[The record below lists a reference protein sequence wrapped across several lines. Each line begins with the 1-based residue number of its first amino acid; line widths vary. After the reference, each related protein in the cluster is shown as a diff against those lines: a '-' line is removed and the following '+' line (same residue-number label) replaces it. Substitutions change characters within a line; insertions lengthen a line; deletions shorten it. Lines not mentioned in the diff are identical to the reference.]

1 MASISSC
8 KSASIEMDMSQ
19 RPRAVISP
27 ASNAFWWPRLR
38 LSLTPSN
45 SGFSLCRALISS
57 QVRSRLPSST
67 RRTRLSGEIRP
78 FRVSSAIFST
88 SLREV
93 SGSTSS
99 SL

>member
-1 MASISSC
+1 M
-8 KSASIEMDMSQ
+8 EMDMSQ

-27 ASNAFWWPRLR
+27 ASRAFWCPRLR

-45 SGFSLCRALISS
+45 IGSSLCRALMSS

-67 RRTRLSGEIRP
+67 SSTRLSSEISP
-78 FRVSSAIFST
+78 FSFSAAIFSR